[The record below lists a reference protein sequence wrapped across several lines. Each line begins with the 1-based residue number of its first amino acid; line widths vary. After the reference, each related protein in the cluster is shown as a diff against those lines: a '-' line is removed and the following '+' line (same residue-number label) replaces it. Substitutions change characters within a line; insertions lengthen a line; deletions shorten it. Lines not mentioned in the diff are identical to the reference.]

1 MDRAQIRWLHVPQ
14 TVKASKR
21 EEINQRSGALEP
33 QGESR
38 LRGILKSELPE
49 SYSHIWIIEEI
60 SFAYRT
66 MVERVPECYI
76 LILFCTVIIRS
87 LEVFLGSQSLRK
99 HSCKIQFQS
108 WFLLRLKVAAS
119 LFNLYFYLN
128 PTAVILLISDHYSD
142 HYIIHVSPY
151 LCFYIND

>member
-1 MDRAQIRWLHVPQ
+1 MDRAQITWLHAPQ

-38 LRGILKSELPE
+38 LRAILKSELPE
-49 SYSHIWIIEEI
+49 SYNHVWIIEET

-66 MVERVPECYI
+66 MVERVPQYYI
-76 LILFCTVIIRS
+76 FTLFCKIIIRS

-108 WFLLRLKVAAS
+108 
-119 LFNLYFYLN
+119 
-128 PTAVILLISDHYSD
+128 
-142 HYIIHVSPY
+142 
-151 LCFYIND
+151 